1 MPHPA
6 DNRLV
11 TATAIPTRMLVLLGV
26 ALAAGA
32 AFLVARPL
40 LLSGGDTATPAPAA
54 TAAAPKPATT
64 PAKAVSS
71 KPKPTRLVL
80 LPDLP
85 TPVAKQLR
93 YSKVVVVSVYA
104 GTSKTDRASVAQARA
119 GARQVGA
126 GFVPMNVLDE
136 NTARELQPFA
146 GTASAPVVLVVKR
159 PGKIVTRFDTRVDDA
174 LVAQAARN
182 AGAKR

>member
-1 MPHPA
+1 M
-6 DNRLV
+6 

-40 LLSGGDTATPAPAA
+40 LLSDGGSTPAPAA
-54 TAAAPKPATT
+54 TAAASKPATT
-64 PAKAVSS
+64 TSS
-71 KPKPTRLVL
+71 KPTSTASASTKLVL
-80 LPDLP
+80 LPGVP
-85 TPVAKQLR
+85 KPIAKQLR

-104 GTSKTDRASVAQARA
+104 GTSKGDRAAAAQARV
-119 GARQVGA
+119 GAKEAGA

-136 NTARELQPFA
+136 LTARQLQPFA
-146 GTASAPVVLVVKR
+146 GTASAPVVLVVRR
-159 PGKIVTRFDTRVDDA
+159 PGKIVTRFDTRVDSP

-182 AGAKR
+182 AGAGR